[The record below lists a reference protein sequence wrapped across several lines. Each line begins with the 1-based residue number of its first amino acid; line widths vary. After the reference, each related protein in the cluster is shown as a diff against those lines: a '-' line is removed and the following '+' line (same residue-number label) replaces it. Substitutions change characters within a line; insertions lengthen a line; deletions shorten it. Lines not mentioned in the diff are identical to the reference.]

1 MGRQIAEMSFS
12 ENWMGVNPACLPCE
26 ERCETAACK
35 GILPRQQKEDCNGL
49 AAMRTAKSS
58 NIGHFSKGKP
68 IASAGNGG
76 LMWFVVQPPSP
87 KNMQVVKS
95 PALSPSNWV
104 WRYGE
109 IGQIPALYID
119 AEELFQRMQEV
130 MVPSLTSSQGSGG
143 ILLDLKWLPFS
154 AAGRDALPFEASNPQ
169 FFMKTNHIPQAWQRA
184 PFL

>member
-1 MGRQIAEMSFS
+1 
-12 ENWMGVNPACLPCE
+12 
-26 ERCETAACK
+26 
-35 GILPRQQKEDCNGL
+35 
-49 AAMRTAKSS
+49 
-58 NIGHFSKGKP
+58 
-68 IASAGNGG
+68 
-76 LMWFVVQPPSP
+76 MWFVQPPSP
-87 KNMQVVKS
+87 KNMVVKS
-95 PALSPSNWV
+95 PALSPSNWL